1 VLVREVMT
9 ESLVTASPE
18 ASVREIACLMRERNV
33 GSVVL
38 VREGRPVGFITDR
51 DIALSV
57 VGDGCS
63 PGDSV
68 TDHASS
74 PVITAEPDMDV
85 EEAGERMM
93 RQGVRRLVVVSGGL
107 PAGVI
112 TLNDLMS
119 RGLVPELPARVTRSR
134 PRGG

>member
-1 VLVREVMT
+1 MT

-38 VREGRPVGFITDR
+38 VDGGRPVGFITDR

-57 VGDGCS
+57 VGDGRS
-63 PGDSV
+63 PDDSV

-74 PVITAEPDMDV
+74 PVITAEPDMEV

-112 TLNDLMS
+112 TLNDLTS
-119 RGLVPELPARVTRSR
+119 RGLVPELPARVTRAR
-134 PRGG
+134 RRDG

>member
-1 VLVREVMT
+1 MLVREVMT
-9 ESLVTASPE
+9 EALVTAAPE
-18 ASVREIACLMRERNV
+18 VSVRAIACLMRERNV

-38 VREGRPVGFITDR
+38 VRAGRPVGFITDR

-63 PGDSV
+63 PEDSV

-93 RQGVRRLVVVSGGL
+93 RQGVRRLVVVSGGS

-119 RGLVPELPARVTRSR
+119 RGLVPELPGRVTRSQR
-134 PRGG
+134 RGG

>member
-9 ESLVTASPE
+9 EFLVTASPE

-63 PGDSV
+63 PDDSV

-93 RQGVRRLVVVSGGL
+93 RQGVRRLVVVTGGSL
-107 PAGVI
+107 AGVI
-112 TLNDLMS
+112 TLNDLTS

-134 PRGG
+134 RRGG